1 MSIQFCYQSS
11 IVIKNITKVK
21 QLLQTLAIT
30 EGFYIDSLTIVFTS
44 DEFLYEMNVQYLKHD
59 YYTDIITFDLSERIN
74 KRINGELYI
83 SIDRA
88 KENAKEHKVAVQD
101 ELRRL
106 MIHGLLHLCGY
117 HDKHDTEKQEMTN
130 KEDFYLN
137 ML

>member
-117 HDKHDTEKQEMTN
+117 HDKQDTEKQEMTN